1 MSGLILASGSAT
13 RAAMLRAAG
22 VGFEIV
28 PASVDEEGMKQ
39 SLIAEGA
46 DAGAIAAA
54 LAEMKAIRV
63 SASHAGALV
72 LGADQV
78 LAFEGELISKSAGMA
93 EAAALLRRLRGKQH
107 MLITAAVLARGG
119 VAVWRQVSRATLAM
133 RDFSDAFL
141 EDYLAQEREGLLG
154 SVGCYRLEGLGLQLF
169 SRIDGDYFG
178 ILGLPMLPLLTAL
191 RDQGIIAR

>member
-1 MSGLILASGSAT
+1 MSGLILASGSST

-22 VGFEIV
+22 VAFKIV
-28 PASVDEEGMKQ
+28 PAAVDEEGMKQ

-46 DAGAIAAA
+46 GATAIAEA
-54 LAEMKAIRV
+54 LAELKAVRV
-63 SASHAGALV
+63 SASHKEALV

-78 LAFEGELISKSAGMA
+78 LEFEGELISKSASMTD
-93 EAAALLRRLRGKQH
+93 AAALLRRLRGKRH
-107 MLITAAVLARGG
+107 MLITAAVLVRGG
-119 VAVWRQVSRATLAM
+119 VAVWRQVSRATLTV
-133 RDFSDAFL
+133 RDLSDAFIA
-141 EDYLAQEREGLLG
+141 EYLAQEGEGLLG

-191 RDQGIIAR
+191 RDRGIILR

>member
-1 MSGLILASGSAT
+1 MSGLILASGSRT

-22 VGFEIV
+22 VAFEIV
-28 PASVDEEGMKQ
+28 PASVDEEGMKRSQ
-39 SLIAEGA
+39 TAEGA
-46 DAGAIAAA
+46 DAATIAGA
-54 LAEMKAIRV
+54 LAELKAVRV
-63 SASHAGALV
+63 SASNTGALV

-78 LAFEGELISKSAGMA
+78 LEFEGELISKSASMT
-93 EAAALLRRLRGKQH
+93 EAAVLLRRLRGKRH
-107 MLITAAVLARGG
+107 VLITAAVLARGG
-119 VAVWRQVSRATLAM
+119 VAVWRQVSRATLNV

-141 EDYLAQEREGLLG
+141 AEYLAQEGEDLLG